1 MADDWQEAW
10 QGTVDSVGGDFSGG
24 VQSTA
29 VDQIELGAVRKF
41 LEPLEL
47 DCPLH
52 YDAATAQQHGY
63 RDVLAPV
70 AGISSTWLDSGLWR
84 PGMGSRYP
92 QAHPHIDIPRAREE
106 SMPEPPMPETTAA
119 FATDIEIEYFE
130 PAVVGDR
137 LTVRGRTLISCLPR
151 ETRVGRGAFMVW
163 EREVVNQ
170 DGVRVALLRN
180 GGYSYVANEGSADAP
195 AASAAADNG
204 AAEEPDEDLL
214 AIRNVD
220 PGDPPG
226 VDWSQQRY
234 WEDVNEG
241 DAIPP
246 VTINLTIARLV
257 VEAGANRDFNQIHH
271 NTPVSVATGAPD
283 MYANN
288 GFIQSWWERAVREY
302 IGLGGRFKKTGPFRM
317 RIFNTVGEAAVTSG
331 TVKRKWVED
340 GEHLVE
346 IEVQTEISRGTSVG
360 PGPVVVSLPTRG

>member
-1 MADDWQEAW
+1 MADNWQAAW
-10 QGTVDSVGGDFSGG
+10 QGTIDAVGGDFSGG
-24 VQSTA
+24 VTSTA
-29 VDQIELGAVRKF
+29 LDQIEMGAVRKF

-52 YDAATAQQHGY
+52 YDSDAAKQHGY
-63 RDVLAPV
+63 RNVLAPV
-70 AGISSTWLDSGLWR
+70 AGISSTWLDAGLWR

-92 QAHPHIDIPRAREE
+92 QAHPHVDIPRARTEDV
-106 SMPEPPMPETTAA
+106 PEPPVPDTTAA

-137 LTVRGRTLISCLPR
+137 LTVRGRKLLSCVPR

-180 GGYSYVANEGSADAP
+180 GGYSYVPLDEP
-195 AASAAADNG
+195 DNG
-204 AAEEPDEDLL
+204 SSPREPEAAEEAAPEEDLI
-214 AIRNVD
+214 AIRNVE
-220 PGDPPG
+220 PGDPPA
-226 VDWSQQRY
+226 VDWSEQRY
-234 WEDVNEG
+234 WEDVQEG

-246 VTINLTIARLV
+246 VAINLTIARLV

-271 NTPVSVATGAPD
+271 NTPVSIATGAPD

-288 GFIQSWWERAVREY
+288 GFIQAWWERAVREY

-317 RIFNTVGEAAVTSG
+317 RIFNTVGESAVTSG

-360 PGPVVVSLPTRG
+360 PGPVVVSLPTRS

>member
-1 MADDWQEAW
+1 MADNWQAAW
-10 QGTVDSVGGDFSGG
+10 QGTIDAVGGDFSGG
-24 VQSTA
+24 VTSTA
-29 VDQIELGAVRKF
+29 LDQIEMGAVRKF

-52 YDAATAQQHGY
+52 YDADAAKQHGY
-63 RDVLAPV
+63 RNILAPV
-70 AGISSTWLDSGLWR
+70 AGISSTWLDAGLWR

-92 QAHPHIDIPRAREE
+92 QAHPHVDIPRARAEDV
-106 SMPEPPMPETTAA
+106 PEPPVPDTTAA

-137 LTVRGRTLISCLPR
+137 LTVRGRKLLSCVPR

-180 GGYSYVANEGSADAP
+180 GGYSYVPLDEP
-195 AASAAADNG
+195 DNG
-204 AAEEPDEDLL
+204 SSPREPEAAEEAAPEEDLI
-214 AIRNVD
+214 AIRNVE
-220 PGDPPG
+220 PGDPPA
-226 VDWSQQRY
+226 VDWSEQRY
-234 WEDVNEG
+234 WEDVHEG

-246 VTINLTIARLV
+246 VAINLTIARLV

-271 NTPVSVATGAPD
+271 NTPVSIATGAPD

-288 GFIQSWWERAVREY
+288 GFIQAWWERAVREY

-317 RIFNTVGEAAVTSG
+317 RIFNTVGESAVTSG

-360 PGPVVVSLPTRG
+360 PGPVVVSLPTRS